1 MDKLQEF
8 GLSIIDKVSERII
21 DFIPENINI
30 ENIDEVVNYILN
42 KLNLNIEKFTI
53 KSCKK
58 SNTEGFFMKW
68 HVDDAQVIKHQ
79 DCKIFDDQIR
89 ISNRKV
95 INYSENRPIFTIIVY
110 LSTINEDFTGG
121 EFEFVNLKVKP
132 IRGMFVFFDSKE
144 VHKVNK
150 VKKGKR
156 DNYLIK
162 LYKNL

>member
-8 GLSIIDKVSERII
+8 GKTILGTFSERII
-21 DFIPENINI
+21 DFIPENINL

-53 KSCKK
+53 KTCKK

-79 DCKIFDDQIR
+79 DNKIFDQQIR
-89 ISNRKV
+89 ISNNKV
-95 INYSENRPIFTIIVY
+95 LNYSENRPVFTIIVY
-110 LSTINEDFTGG
+110 LSNINQDFTGG
-121 EFEFVNLKVKP
+121 EFEFVNLKIRPVK
-132 IRGMFVFFDSKE
+132 GMFVFFDSRE

-150 VKKGKR
+150 VKSGFR
-156 DNYLIK
+156 ENYLIK